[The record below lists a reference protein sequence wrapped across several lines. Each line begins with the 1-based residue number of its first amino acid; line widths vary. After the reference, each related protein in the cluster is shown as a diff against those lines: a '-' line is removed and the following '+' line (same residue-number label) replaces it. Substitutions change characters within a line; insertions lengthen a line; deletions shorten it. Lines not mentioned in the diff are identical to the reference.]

1 MTKSLRSGNIRYDC
15 WAAVCSFDFSFST
28 DFPIALLI
36 TMHTKNQLY
45 RAHMIV
51 YTADTVTSCK
61 YEHQK
66 SIVECIHYGDETI
79 LVSLGQ
85 SEPYVI

>member
-1 MTKSLRSGNIRYDC
+1 
-15 WAAVCSFDFSFST
+15 
-28 DFPIALLI
+28 
-36 TMHTKNQLY
+36 MHTKNQLY

-66 SIVECIHYGDETI
+66 SKVECIHYGDETI